1 MRARHGVHGTVPARE
16 DLAQPAFGGVQRSV
30 LITLGIE
37 ALSGDVCS
45 AVLGQAAE
53 PATVAACQ
61 SNLGLDR
68 PMHIR
73 YVEWLGN
80 VVQGDFGTSMANRR
94 EVSELLG
101 KRMGTTFY
109 LAGTTALF
117 AVPLGI
123 ILGVVAALYRN
134 SLIDHTISTSTLAAI
149 SSPEFFVGYILMAI
163 FAVNLGWLPAISN
176 VDSSMGFFTRLYVS
190 ALPVMT
196 LTLITVAHMMRM
208 TRASIVSLLAS
219 PYIEMAKLKGLKPS
233 RIIIRHALPNAWS
246 PIIQV
251 VVLNLAYMIVGV
263 VVIEVIFVYPGMGSL
278 IVDAVLN
285 RDLPIVQGTA
295 MVFATAYVLLF
306 LLADILSMLAN
317 PRLRHRR

>member
-1 MRARHGVHGTVPARE
+1 MNSTLLPIIMQRLVMGVFI
-16 DLAQPAFGGVQRSV
+16 LFGVSL
-30 LITLGIE
+30 LITLGVE

-45 AVLGQAAE
+45 AILGQAAE

-61 SNLGLDR
+61 AQLGIDR

-73 YVEWLGN
+73 YVEWLGK
-80 VVQGDFGTSMANRR
+80 VIQGDFGTSLANQR
-94 EVSELLG
+94 EVAEQIG
-101 KRMGTTFY
+101 KRLGNTLY
-109 LAGTTALF
+109 LAGATAIF
-117 AVPLGI
+117 AVPIGI
-123 ILGVVAALYRN
+123 FLGVIAALYRN
-134 SLIDHTISTSTLAAI
+134 SIIDHTISTTTLTTIA
-149 SSPEFFVGYILMAI
+149 SPEFFVGYILMAV

-176 VDSSMGFFTRLYVS
+176 VDSSMGFWARLEVS
-190 ALPVMT
+190 ALPIMT
-196 LTLITVAHMMRM
+196 LALVTVAHMMRM

-233 RIIIRHALPNAWS
+233 RIIIKHALPNAWS

-263 VVIEVIFVYPGMGSL
+263 VVIEVVFVYPGLGAL

-285 RDLPIVQGTA
+285 RDLPVIQGTA
-295 MVFATAYVLLF
+295 MVFASAYVLLF
-306 LLADILSMLAN
+306 LLADILSMMAN

>member
-1 MRARHGVHGTVPARE
+1 MGVFI
-16 DLAQPAFGGVQRSV
+16 LLGVSI
-30 LITLGIE
+30 LITLGVE

-45 AVLGQAAE
+45 AILGQAAE

-61 SNLGLDR
+61 AQLGLDR

-73 YVEWLGN
+73 YVDWLFN
-80 VVQGDFGTSMANRR
+80 VVQGDFGTSLANKR

-101 KRMGTTFY
+101 KRLGNTLY
-109 LAGTTALF
+109 LAATTAMF
-117 AVPLGI
+117 AVPIGI
-123 ILGVVAALYRN
+123 LLGVTAALYRN
-134 SLIDHTISTSTLAAI
+134 SVIDHLISTSTLTTI

-163 FAVNLGWLPAISN
+163 FAVNLNWLPAISN
-176 VDSSMGFFTRLYVS
+176 VDSSMGFWARLEVS
-190 ALPVMT
+190 ALPVIT
-196 LTLITVAHMMRM
+196 LTLVTVAHMMRM
-208 TRASIVSLLAS
+208 TRASIVNLLAS
-219 PYIEMAKLKGLKPS
+219 PYIEMAKLKGLKPG
-233 RIIIRHALPNAWS
+233 RIIIKHALPNAWS

-263 VVIEVIFVYPGMGSL
+263 VVIEVVFVYPGLGAL

-285 RDLPIVQGTA
+285 RDLPVIQGTA
-295 MVFATAYVLLF
+295 MVFAAVYVLLF

>member
-1 MRARHGVHGTVPARE
+1 MNNTLSVIILKRLVLGVFI
-16 DLAQPAFGGVQRSV
+16 LFGVSV

-45 AVLGQAAE
+45 AILGQAAE
-53 PATVAACQ
+53 PATVKACQ
-61 SNLGLDR
+61 SQLGLDR
-68 PMHIR
+68 PMHVR
-73 YVEWLGN
+73 YVEWLFN
-80 VVQGDFGTSMANRR
+80 VLHGDFGTSLANKR
-94 EVSELLG
+94 EVAELLG
-101 KRMGTTFY
+101 KRMGNTLY

-123 ILGVVAALYRN
+123 TLGVIAALHRN
-134 SLIDHTISTSTLAAI
+134 SVIDHAISTSTLAAI
-149 SSPEFFVGYILMAI
+149 SSPEFFVGYVLMAV
-163 FAVNLGWLPAISN
+163 FSVNLNWLPAISD
-176 VDSSMGFFTRLYVS
+176 VDSSMGFWARLQVS

-196 LTLITVAHMMRM
+196 LMLVTVAHMMRM
-208 TRASIVSLLAS
+208 TRASIVNLLAS
-219 PYIEMAKLKGLKPS
+219 PYIEMAKLKGIKPG
-233 RIIIRHALPNAWS
+233 RIIIKHALPNAWS

-263 VVIEVIFVYPGMGSL
+263 VVIEVVFVYPGMGAL
-278 IVDAVLN
+278 IVDGVLL
-285 RDLPIVQGTA
+285 RDMPIVQGTA

>member
-1 MRARHGVHGTVPARE
+1 MNNTLTVIILKRLAMGFFILFGV
-16 DLAQPAFGGVQRSV
+16 SV
-30 LITLGIE
+30 LITLGLE

-61 SNLGLDR
+61 AELGLNQ
-68 PMHIR
+68 PLHIR
-73 YVEWLGN
+73 YANWLTN
-80 VVQGDFGTSMANRR
+80 VMQGDFGTSLANQR

-101 KRMGTTFY
+101 KRMGNTLY
-109 LAGTTALF
+109 LAGTTAIF

-123 ILGVVAALYRN
+123 FLGVVAALYRN
-134 SLIDHTISTSTLAAI
+134 SMIDHTISTSTLAAI
-149 SSPEFFVGYILMAI
+149 SSPEFLVGYILMAV
-163 FAVNLGWLPAISN
+163 FAVNYNWLPAISN
-176 VDSSMGFFTRLYVS
+176 VEASMDFWPRLKVS

-196 LTLITVAHMMRM
+196 LMLVTVAHMMRM

-219 PYIEMAKLKGLKPS
+219 PYIEMAKLKGLKPA
-233 RIIIRHALPNAWS
+233 RIIVKHALPNAWS

-263 VVIEVIFVYPGMGSL
+263 VVIEVVFVYPGMGAL
-278 IVDAVLN
+278 IVDGVLL
-285 RDLPIVQGTA
+285 RDMPVVQGTA
-295 MVFATAYVLLF
+295 MVFATVYVLLF

>member
-1 MRARHGVHGTVPARE
+1 MNNTLPVIIMKRLAMGFFILVGV
-16 DLAQPAFGGVQRSV
+16 SI
-30 LITLGIE
+30 LITLGLE

-45 AVLGQAAE
+45 AILGQAAE

-61 SNLGLDR
+61 AQLGLDQ
-68 PMHIR
+68 PIYVR
-73 YVEWLGN
+73 YVNWLAN
-80 VVQGDFGTSMANRR
+80 VLRGDLGTSLANKR

-101 KRMGTTFY
+101 KRVGNTFY
-109 LAGTTALF
+109 LAGTTAMF

-123 ILGVVAALYRN
+123 CLGVIAALYRN

-149 SSPEFFVGYILMAI
+149 SSPEFLVGYVLMAF
-163 FAVNLGWLPAISN
+163 FAVNLNWLPAISN
-176 VDSSMGFFTRLYVS
+176 VDSSMGFWERLQVS

-196 LTLITVAHMMRM
+196 LMLVTVAHMMRM
-208 TRASIVSLLAS
+208 TRASIVNLLAS

-233 RIIIRHALPNAWS
+233 RIIIKHALPNAWS

-263 VVIEVIFVYPGMGSL
+263 VVIEVVFVYPGMGAL
-278 IVDAVLN
+278 IVDGVLL
-285 RDLPIVQGTA
+285 RDMPVVQGTA
-295 MVFATAYVLLF
+295 MVFATVYVLLF